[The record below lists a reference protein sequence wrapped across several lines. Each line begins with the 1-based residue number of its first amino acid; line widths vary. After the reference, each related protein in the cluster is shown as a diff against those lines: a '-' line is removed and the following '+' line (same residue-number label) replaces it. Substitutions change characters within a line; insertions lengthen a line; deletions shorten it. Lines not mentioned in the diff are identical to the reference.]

1 MLTQDDMDGIKH
13 VVDTVSVITVVGT
26 LVDALPAI
34 AALLSIVWTLIRI
47 FESETIKNLLNKFRR
62 PK

>member
-1 MLTQDDMDGIKH
+1 VRHDHDEVLKQAADALSIM
-13 VVDTVSVITVVGT
+13 TVLGT

-34 AALLSIVWTLIRI
+34 AAVLSIVWTLIRI
-47 FESETIKNLLNKFRR
+47 FESETMAKFLSKFRR

>member
-1 MLTQDDMDGIKH
+1 MLTHDDVDGIKH